1 MSLPPWIT
9 VAIAATLPLLA
20 AAQERNVPPSPDDP
34 NLKVPLP
41 VYQSALRDYRPAAAD
56 EEKTPDKVWRNV
68 NEDMLQL
75 GGHAAPVK
83 EAAGM
88 PEDIAPASTKE
99 H

>member
-9 VAIAATLPLLA
+9 VAVTLPLLA

-34 NLKVPLP
+34 NLKLPLP
-41 VYQSALRDYRPAAAD
+41 VYQSVVRDYRPAAAD
-56 EEKTPDKVWRNV
+56 EAKTPDKIWRNA
-68 NEDMLQL
+68 NEDMRQL
-75 GGHAAPVK
+75 GGYAEHVK